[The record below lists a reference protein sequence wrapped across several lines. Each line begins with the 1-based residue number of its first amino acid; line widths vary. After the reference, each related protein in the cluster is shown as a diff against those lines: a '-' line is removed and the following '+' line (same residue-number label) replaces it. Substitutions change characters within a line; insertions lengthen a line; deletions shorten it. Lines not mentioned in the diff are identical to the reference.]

1 MKLSTIFAAILGA
14 AIAGGG
20 TAYYY
25 QQHQGT
31 AQQAAFTALP
41 LDTAKAGEINSTSLV
56 NLSNGVRSV
65 PFTLTAEAGQF
76 YKIAVAGALRAQI
89 SVLQNGLLIASSTT
103 NSSSCNDCSSSSNT
117 ATAPAVLAFKA
128 ETAGK
133 YDVVVSGLDSNA
145 YGPFSVTATPL
156 KSYVGGIVKAGMD
169 ITEIAMGRQQ
179 SFTLEVEENAIYTI
193 DMKADQGRLD
203 PYLTLLDKNGQELVA
218 DDDGGDNYDAKIQA
232 YLEAGTYTIQTSSA
246 VGADTFQGT
255 YRLIIAKEALTSE
268 ITLESGAALNT
279 DGAKQTG
286 LHNGQAQE
294 FSFEL
299 PETMLVNLDV
309 RALGFDPDVT
319 VDGASINYQSRGVYT
334 LRAVLEAGTHTIG
347 IESQQGGVFDLT
359 LAASSVPANAGGGA
373 IRVGDSRQAVMLS
386 GVTRINYSLNI
397 TQAGTYVIDMAS
409 PVFDTSLSLNQ
420 NGYTIAENDD
430 IDYSNGNTNSRIEM
444 SLEPGQYQIQAMALS
459 EASRN
464 RDYSLSVKRK

>member
-25 QQHQGT
+25 QQSPS
-31 AQQAAFTALP
+31 AQQQTTFTVLP

-103 NSSSCNDCSSSSNT
+103 AKSNCDECSSSSTT
-117 ATAPAVLAFKA
+117 AAPAMLAFKA

-156 KSYVGGIVKAGMD
+156 KTYVGSVVKAGMD

-179 SFTLEVEENAIYTI
+179 DFKLEVDEKAIYTI

-203 PYLTLLDKNGQELVA
+203 PYLSLLDQNGRELVS
-218 DDDGGDNYDAKIQA
+218 DDDGGDNYDAKIQT
-232 YLEAGTYTIQTSSA
+232 YLEPGTYTIQTSSA

-268 ITLESGAALNT
+268 ITLESGATLHA

-286 LHNGQAQE
+286 LYNGQAQE
-294 FSFEL
+294 FTFEL
-299 PETMLVNLDV
+299 PETMLVSLDV
-309 RALGFDPDVT
+309 NALGFDPDVM
-319 VDGASINYQSRGVYT
+319 VDGASINYQRRGQYA
-334 LRAVLEAGTHTIG
+334 LRAVLEAGTHSITIDG
-347 IESQQGGVFDLT
+347 SQGGIYDLI
-359 LAASSVPANAGGGA
+359 LSASAVPANAGGGA
-373 IRVGDSRQAVMLS
+373 IRVGDTRQAVMLS
-386 GVTRINYSLNI
+386 GVTRINYTLDI
-397 TQAGTYVIDMAS
+397 TQAGNYVIDMAS
-409 PVFDTSLSLNQ
+409 PVFDTSLSLHQ
-420 NGYTIAENDD
+420 NGYTLAENDD

-444 SLEPGQYQIQAMALS
+444 ELEPGRYQIQAMALS
-459 EASRN
+459 EGSRN
-464 RDYSLSVKRK
+464 RDYSLAVKRK

>member
-25 QQHQGT
+25 QQNAT
-31 AQQAAFTALP
+31 TQQQTAFTVLP

-65 PFTLTAEAGQF
+65 PYTLTAEAGQF
-76 YKIAVAGALRAQI
+76 YKIAVTGALRSQI
-89 SVLQNGLLIASSTT
+89 SILQNGLLIASS
-103 NSSSCNDCSSSSNT
+103 NSKNSCDECSSSS

-169 ITEIAMGRQQ
+169 ITEIAMGGKQ
-179 SFTLEVEENAIYTI
+179 SFTLEVEDNAIYTI

-203 PYLTLLDKNGQELVA
+203 PYLTLLDKDGRELVT
-218 DDDGGDNYDAKIQA
+218 DDDGGDNYDAKIQS
-232 YLEAGTYTIQTSSA
+232 YLEPGTYTIQTSSA

-255 YRLIIAKEALTSE
+255 YRLVIAKEALNSE
-268 ITLESGAALNT
+268 ISLESGATIHA
-279 DGAKQTG
+279 DGTKQTG

-294 FSFEL
+294 FNFEL
-299 PETMLVNLDV
+299 PESMLVDITV
-309 RALGFDPDVT
+309 SALGFDPDVT
-319 VDGASINYQSRGVYT
+319 VDGADINYQRRGLYT
-334 LRAVLEAGTHTIG
+334 LRAVLEAGSHTIG
-347 IESQQGGVFDLT
+347 ISSQQGGVFDLT
-359 LAASSVPANAGGGA
+359 LSASNVPANAGGGA
-373 IRVGDSRQAVMLS
+373 IRAGDTRQAIMLS
-386 GVTRINYSLNI
+386 GVTRTNYTLTV
-397 TQAGTYVIDMAS
+397 TQAGTYVIDMGS
-409 PVFDTSLSLNQ
+409 PVFDTSLSLNR
-420 NGYTIAENDD
+420 NGYTLAENDD
-430 IDYSNGNTNSRIEM
+430 IDYSNGNTDSRIEIA
-444 SLEPGQYQIQAMALS
+444 LEPGEYQIQAMALS

-464 RDYSLSVKRK
+464 REYSLSVKRK

>member
-25 QQHQGT
+25 QQNPS
-31 AQQAAFTALP
+31 AQQQTAFTVLP
-41 LDTAKAGEINSTSLV
+41 LDTSKAGEINSTSLV

-65 PFTLTAEAGQF
+65 PYTLTAEAGQF
-76 YKIAVAGALRAQI
+76 YKIAVTGALRAQI
-89 SVLQNGLLIASSTT
+89 SVLQNGLLIASSNTK
-103 NSSSCNDCSSSSNT
+103 SGCDDCSSSS
-117 ATAPAVLAFKA
+117 AAAPAVLAFKA

-133 YDVVVSGLDSNA
+133 YDIVVSGLDSNA
-145 YGPFSVTATPL
+145 YGPFSITATPL
-156 KSYVGGIVKAGMD
+156 KSYVGSVVKAGID

-179 SFTLEVEENAIYTI
+179 NFTLEVEEKAIYTI

-203 PYLTLLDKNGQELVA
+203 PYLSLLDQNGRELVS
-218 DDDGGDNYDAKIQA
+218 DDDGGDNYDAKIQT
-232 YLEAGTYTIQTSSA
+232 YLEPGTYTIQTSSA

-255 YRLIIAKEALTSE
+255 YRLVIAKEALTSE
-268 ITLESGAALNT
+268 ITLESGATLHA

-286 LHNGQAQE
+286 LYNGQAQE

-309 RALGFDPDVT
+309 NALGFDPDVM
-319 VDGASINYQSRGVYT
+319 VDGASINYQRRGQYT
-334 LRAVLEAGTHTIG
+334 LRAVLEAGTHSITIDG
-347 IESQQGGVFDLT
+347 SQGGIYDLT
-359 LAASSVPANAGGGA
+359 LSASAVPANAGGGV
-373 IRVGDSRQAVMLS
+373 IRVGDTRQAVMLS
-386 GVTRINYSLNI
+386 GVTRINYTLNI
-397 TQAGTYVIDMAS
+397 AQAGNYVIDMGS
-409 PVFDTSLSLNQ
+409 PVFDTSLSLHQ
-420 NGYTIAENDD
+420 NGYTLAENDD
-430 IDYSNGNTNSRIEM
+430 IDYSNGNTDSRIEIA
-444 SLEPGQYQIQAMALS
+444 LEPGQYQIQAMALS